1 MLGREERLMRAL
13 VHGRASGRRG
23 VYTPASELKV
33 VRSDLEAVNHLQQ
46 ALRVLVAQKSPM
58 PPLP

>member
-13 VHGRASGRRG
+13 VHGRASGHRG
-23 VYTPASELKV
+23 VYTSASELKV
-33 VRSDLEAVNHLQQ
+33 ARSDLDHLQQ
-46 ALRVLVAQKSPM
+46 ALRVLVPQRSPM